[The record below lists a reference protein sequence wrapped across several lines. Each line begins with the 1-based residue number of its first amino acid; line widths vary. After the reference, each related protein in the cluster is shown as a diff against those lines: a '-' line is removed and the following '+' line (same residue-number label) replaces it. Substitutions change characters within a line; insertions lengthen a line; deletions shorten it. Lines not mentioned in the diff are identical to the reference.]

1 MPDDLRRAL
10 TIVLPRLRRFAL
22 ALTGAASDAD
32 GTGRRFDRAHGFEHI
47 SRNDQHLRPGGGQLF
62 RERANRRPVQRRVLE
77 RGGLDE
83 DAGGVSFAEKMNTV
97 EQELAFETVAGRCAS
112 KFTKASNAGMLA
124 RHRSSH
130 PESITEYV
138 KIFLRMKAKILK
150 KFQDELLELEHEL
163 KRELPKEIQR
173 ARELGDLKENSEYHA
188 AKDRQS
194 IVQSR
199 MVMLQKRI
207 AEIAIMN
214 LDKIPHDKA
223 AFGSTVHLTEDNGD
237 KIVYQ
242 LVMPEEADAAGSHLD
257 QLPIGRAVAWKVSG
271 DAITVN
277 TPNGIRLRDRQAS
290 PSTTRRELFTAPEN
304 RRSAD
309 RQRHGWRLSFRCA
322 ARIHEAVIKMTS

>member
-1 MPDDLRRAL
+1 
-10 TIVLPRLRRFAL
+10 
-22 ALTGAASDAD
+22 
-32 GTGRRFDRAHGFEHI
+32 
-47 SRNDQHLRPGGGQLF
+47 
-62 RERANRRPVQRRVLE
+62 
-77 RGGLDE
+77 
-83 DAGGVSFAEKMNTV
+83 
-97 EQELAFETVAGRCAS
+97 
-112 KFTKASNAGMLA
+112 
-124 RHRSSH
+124 
-130 PESITEYV
+130 
-138 KIFLRMKAKILK
+138 MKAKILK

-242 LVMPEEADAAGSHLD
+242 LVMPEEADAAKGMISTSS
-257 QLPIGRAVAWKVSG
+257 PIGRAIVGRSEGDEIKV
-271 DAITVN
+271 I
-277 TPNGIRLRDRQAS
+277 TPNGPRNFEMTKLV
-290 PSTTRRELFTAPEN
+290 T
-304 RRSAD
+304 
-309 RQRHGWRLSFRCA
+309 
-322 ARIHEAVIKMTS
+322 IHDEA